1 MKRSFLAIALAAVVF
16 AIPGCRNE
24 TVVDTET
31 TTAATSTD
39 APITQVS
46 IDPEQLGEIG
56 AQIRERPHEAQSIL
70 AGRGLTEEEF
80 EQLVRRVTEDPE
92 ASKKYAA
99 AYNRTGN

>member
-1 MKRSFLAIALAAVVF
+1 MKPTFLAIALAAVVF

-24 TVVDTET
+24 TET

-39 APITQVS
+39 APVTQVS

-56 AQIRERPHEAQSIL
+56 AQIRKRPHEAQAIL
-70 AGRGLTEEEF
+70 AERGLTEEEF

-99 AYNRTGN
+99 AYDRTGN